1 MRFEFSGFVIFAAK
15 MLSVA
20 TGLIFQFIVAR
31 ALSKTEYDLYFNST
45 LDVIGY
51 FTLLSGVLPFWVM
64 RSATRDKEGAIKTG
78 IVANMGISA
87 AAALAYVLLIPL
99 VLPALGISATF
110 LPIYLILAIQ
120 VLEVYSIAVLEG
132 CLQTRIPRTIGYG
145 LLIQQFF
152 KVVVGFVLIVLL
164 GQMLLGVVITTIIAF
179 ALQIV
184 YYFRLLSKELV
195 QRIRRDYVRE
205 WLKRSVIN
213 IYNVAGGQLA
223 AFVFIL
229 LFAYGGEGA
238 RGKLGAAAIIV
249 SVITYSSFLAY
260 ALYPKLLAE
269 KRREDITTS
278 LKMVLMFAIP
288 LTAGAI
294 ALADSY
300 VTILKPEHADAGPI
314 LVILAVDAFVL
325 VISSLFGTVLFS
337 FDTVDEESKMS
348 LRQLVKTR
356 IFLAFSLP
364 YVQSAIT
371 LPTAFYV
378 LTTFAHN
385 QPFQAAFYLS
395 IINLTGHLTAF
406 SIQYAIVHNM
416 VRISH
421 PWKNIAKYVSAA
433 AVMGIVLYALPHP
446 TRALTTVAETAIGGL
461 IYIAILLA
469 IDKEARALPGSILRD
484 IRHKPEDPNNS
495 SLQTT

>member
-1 MRFEFSGFVIFAAK
+1 MRLEYSGFVIFAAK

-20 TGLIFQFIVAR
+20 TGLVFQFIVAR

-78 IVANMGISA
+78 IIANMGISA

-99 VLPALGISATF
+99 ILPALGIGAAF

-120 VLEVYSIAVLEG
+120 VLETYSIAMLEG

-152 KVVVGFVLIVLL
+152 RVLVGFVLIVLL

-179 ALQIV
+179 ALQIA
-184 YYFRLLSKELV
+184 YYFRLLAKELV
-195 QRIRRDYVRE
+195 QRIRRDYVKE
-205 WLKRSVIN
+205 WLKRSLIN
-213 IYNVAGGQLA
+213 IYNVAGGQLT

-249 SVITYSSFLAY
+249 NVITYSSFLAF

-288 LTAGAI
+288 LTVGAI

-300 VTILKPEHADAGPI
+300 VTILKPEHADAGPV

-325 VISSLFGTVLFS
+325 VISGLFGTVLFS
-337 FDTVDEESKMS
+337 FDTVDEESKLS

-364 YVQSAIT
+364 
-371 LPTAFYV
+371 
-378 LTTFAHN
+378 
-385 QPFQAAFYLS
+385 
-395 IINLTGHLTAF
+395 
-406 SIQYAIVHNM
+406 
-416 VRISH
+416 
-421 PWKNIAKYVSAA
+421 
-433 AVMGIVLYALPHP
+433 
-446 TRALTTVAETAIGGL
+446 
-461 IYIAILLA
+461 
-469 IDKEARALPGSILRD
+469 
-484 IRHKPEDPNNS
+484 
-495 SLQTT
+495 